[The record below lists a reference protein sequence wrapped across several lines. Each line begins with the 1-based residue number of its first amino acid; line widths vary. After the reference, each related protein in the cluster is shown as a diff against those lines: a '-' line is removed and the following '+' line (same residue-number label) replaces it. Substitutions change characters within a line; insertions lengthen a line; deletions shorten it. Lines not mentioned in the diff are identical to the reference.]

1 MWIYGAPFRPLQEIS
16 AHSKDT
22 ESHRT
27 GGGPPPPGLTPA
39 EDLALAL
46 NKTRPV
52 TKGLESGVDTHIPQV
67 QPGVL
72 QQVVVAEDGILH
84 LAESYFAPVS
94 GFEFVAVKKK
104 SVISR
109 I

>member
-1 MWIYGAPFRPLQEIS
+1 MPLIS

-22 ESHRT
+22 ETHRT

-52 TKGLESGVDTHIPQV
+52 TKGLESGVDTHNPQNV

-84 LAESYFAPVS
+84 LAEGYVAPVS
-94 GFEFVAVKKK
+94 GLN
-104 SVISR
+104 S
-109 I
+109 